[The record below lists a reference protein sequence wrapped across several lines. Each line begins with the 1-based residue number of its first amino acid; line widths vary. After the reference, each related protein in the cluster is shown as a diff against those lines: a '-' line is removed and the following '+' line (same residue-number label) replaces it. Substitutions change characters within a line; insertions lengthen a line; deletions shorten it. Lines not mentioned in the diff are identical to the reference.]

1 MSDRTRLLLD
11 KVAARYILTGLLK
24 LAEGRDLIEEE
35 VVALSLYE
43 QAGPHGLWQFM
54 VPSTE
59 GVLRR
64 LEERLRYA
72 AIIQLF
78 RQRVEVVFPTRYFKR
93 WTRRLQAHGFTPEDP
108 SVLALAT
115 FSTDKEGCILGMHM
129 VVTFDQPMVTHWA
142 VQRTAIQTRLTA
154 MQQELIMPYR
164 HTRLPEVLLPAQM
177 ACGVDPA

>member
-11 KVAARYILTGLLK
+11 KVTARHILTGLLK
-24 LAEGRDLIEEE
+24 LAEARDLAEEE

-64 LEERLRYA
+64 LEERPRYA
-72 AIIQLF
+72 AIIRLF
-78 RQRVEVVFPTRYFKR
+78 RQHVEIASPTRYFKR
-93 WTRRLQAHGFTPEDP
+93 WTRRLQVHGFTPEDA

-115 FSTDKEGCILGMHM
+115 FGTDKEARILGMHM
-129 VVTFDQPMVTHWA
+129 VVTFDQPMVTQWS
-142 VQRTAIQTRLTA
+142 VQRTAIQARLTA
-154 MQQELIMPYR
+154 MQQELLMPYR
-164 HTRLPEVLLPAQM
+164 QATLPEVLLPAHM
-177 ACGVDPA
+177 

>member
-11 KVAARYILTGLLK
+11 KVTARHILTGLLK
-24 LAEGRDLIEEE
+24 LAEARDLTEEE
-35 VVALSLYE
+35 IVALSLYE
-43 QAGPHGLWQFM
+43 QARPLGLWQFM

-64 LEERLRYA
+64 LEERPRYA

-78 RQRVEVVFPTRYFKR
+78 RQRVEVAFPTRYFKR
-93 WTRRLQAHGFTPEDP
+93 WARRLQAYGFTPEDA

-115 FSTDKEGCILGMHM
+115 FGTDKEARILGMHM

-142 VQRTAIQTRLTA
+142 VQRTAIQAHLTA
-154 MQQELIMPYR
+154 MQQELLMPYR
-164 HTRLPEVLLPAQM
+164 QASLPEVLLPAQM
-177 ACGVDPA
+177 TRGVDPV